1 MEVSRWKCRLV
12 WKLPQVVLK
21 SRSSTFL
28 NEDIV
33 LIWWETLTFSLY
45 GYTFSRKKFGFVV
58 FMHKPWL
65 NVLKFDTWRGDHLLT
80 LTASQVTLISLELI
94 EKSFSGHSY
103 FTFLILQS
111 VGSNLGSWI
120 LISFSPDQ
128 YWPDLWGW
136 GSYGEASDIILH
148 CMKRA
153 LSNTYRKRNKR
164 KIWTVTIMRKTS

>member
-12 WKLPQVVLK
+12 WRLPQVVLK

-33 LIWWETLTFSLY
+33 LIWWEPLTFSLY
-45 GYTFSRKKFGFVV
+45 GYTFSRKKFGLVV
-58 FMHKPWL
+58 FIHKPWL

-120 LISFSPDQ
+120 LILSLQTST
-128 YWPDLWGW
+128 DLI
-136 GSYGEASDIILH
+136 YGVGEVMAYMSIWHYTSLHEKSTVQHVPEAE
-148 CMKRA
+148 
-153 LSNTYRKRNKR
+153 
-164 KIWTVTIMRKTS
+164 